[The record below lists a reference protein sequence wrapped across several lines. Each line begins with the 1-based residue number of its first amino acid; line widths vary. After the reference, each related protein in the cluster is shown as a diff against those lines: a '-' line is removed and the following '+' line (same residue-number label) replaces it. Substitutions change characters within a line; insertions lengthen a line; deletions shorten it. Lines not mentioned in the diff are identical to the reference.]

1 MKRPHRVFGI
11 LLSIVVLGSILFD
24 FTAARP
30 AAGAATRPPQMDD
43 ASRPPQT
50 RSLERVSGD
59 LTFAKQGLER
69 LDASLST
76 VARLAQTKDGVSMA
90 QLTAAAPELRTR
102 AGRIQ
107 AVVWAE
113 PGREDAV
120 ARQVVAHRGIVE
132 TRYQSLLQVLLP
144 PEALESLSQH
154 PSVRYMH
161 SPLTAIQQEI
171 KSEGLAMM
179 GLDAWYESGFRGAG
193 AKVAIADLGFDTYWN
208 QLGSELPENVIA
220 RSFRTDNDITGGGD
234 AHGTAAAEV
243 VHDVAPEAT
252 LYLVN
257 FGSEVELGNAV
268 DWLIAEGVH
277 VISSSVGWPGTAYG
291 DGTGL
296 LNGIVEKAERGGIL
310 WVQAAGNYAETHW
323 TGTFA
328 DPDGNGF
335 HNFADADEG
344 NTISLRRSRPGEERV
359 FRVEIFLTWD
369 DWDALAQDYD
379 LFLFRGDTV
388 VAQSTAFQ
396 NGRFPPVE
404 HIVFTSATAGDY
416 WIGVQRF
423 RANRRVKIDL
433 VVTVD
438 YELEHFVTAES
449 LVVPGDS
456 PYAVTVGA
464 VAPGTL
470 ESRPYSSQG
479 PTKDGRI
486 KPDLVAGD
494 QVSTTVYGQGGFF
507 GTSAATPHV
516 AGAAALLRSS
526 RPDLPLEDVRRQLRL
541 RAFGPGN
548 GSHNT
553 LIGAGYVRIGQLLG
567 DVFLPIVLSE
577 FPPDSSP

>member
-1 MKRPHRVFGI
+1 
-11 LLSIVVLGSILFD
+11 
-24 FTAARP
+24 
-30 AAGAATRPPQMDD
+30 
-43 ASRPPQT
+43 
-50 RSLERVSGD
+50 
-59 LTFAKQGLER
+59 
-69 LDASLST
+69 
-76 VARLAQTKDGVSMA
+76 
-90 QLTAAAPELRTR
+90 
-102 AGRIQ
+102 
-107 AVVWAE
+107 
-113 PGREDAV
+113 
-120 ARQVVAHRGIVE
+120 
-132 TRYQSLLQVLLP
+132 
-144 PEALESLSQH
+144 
-154 PSVRYMH
+154 
-161 SPLTAIQQEI
+161 
-171 KSEGLAMM
+171 MM

-369 DWDALAQDYD
+369 DWEALAQDYD

-416 WIGVQRF
+416 WIGIQRF

-456 PYAVTVGA
+456 PYAITVGA